1 MKYRRLSVSRDVYYQ
16 YNTWWEDGY
25 KQERVFPRPKLQSR
39 CIQELSNKAITMLT
53 GLRRTGKT
61 TQMKEILWVLLQQG
75 ISAKHL
81 FYVSLDDYQLK
92 DKNILEIISD
102 YRKLHKLEFHQKVY
116 LFLDEITY
124 KENFQHQLKN
134 IYDQQ
139 NAKVFVSSSSCSALK
154 DQRGYLTG
162 RKSIVEVC
170 PLDFAEYLIFKK
182 IKINKRDQILL
193 EKHFED
199 YLQIGG
205 MPEYV
210 LNGNRE
216 YLVELIDDILYK
228 DIVAFH
234 GLKRPELVKD
244 YFALLM
250 ERSGKQISL
259 NKVANIL
266 GISPDTASRYLA
278 MFVDAYLIY
287 LVPRYGKTNEVIL
300 SPKKIYAADLG
311 IRNIFTGFRDKGA
324 LFENVVFAKIKN
336 LEPRYVY
343 QDGLELDFITKQK
356 TLIEVKYNRE
366 INAKQKKMFDAF
378 AAKEKILIRN
388 FYDLEQLNK
397 QE

>member
-1 MKYRRLSVSRDVYYQ
+1 
-16 YNTWWEDGY
+16 
-25 KQERVFPRPKLQSR
+25 
-39 CIQELSNKAITMLT
+39 
-53 GLRRTGKT
+53 
-61 TQMKEILWVLLQQG
+61 
-75 ISAKHL
+75 KHL

-102 YRKLHKLEFHQKVY
+102 YRKLHKLEFQQKVY

-154 DQRGYLTG
+154 DQKGYLTG
-162 RKSIVEVC
+162 RKSIIEIC
-170 PLDFAEYLIFKK
+170 PLDFAEYLIFKE

-259 NKVANIL
+259 NKVAKIL
-266 GISPDTASRYLA
+266 GISADTASRYLA
-278 MFVDAYLIY
+278 MFVDAYLVY
-287 LVPRYGKTNEVIL
+287 LVPRYGKTNETIL

-343 QDGLELDFITKQK
+343 Q
-356 TLIEVKYNRE
+356 
-366 INAKQKKMFDAF
+366 
-378 AAKEKILIRN
+378 
-388 FYDLEQLNK
+388 
-397 QE
+397 